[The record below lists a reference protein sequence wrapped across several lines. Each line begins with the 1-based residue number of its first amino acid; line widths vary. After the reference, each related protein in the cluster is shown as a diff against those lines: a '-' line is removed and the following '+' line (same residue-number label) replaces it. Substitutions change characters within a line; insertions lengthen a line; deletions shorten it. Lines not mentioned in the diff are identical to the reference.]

1 MPGKVKTA
9 EQRIAA
15 IARRAHGIVTRWELL
30 AAGLTKAEIDRRI
43 RRGALIP
50 VYQGI
55 YRVGHEAPSVEA
67 DYMAAVK
74 AGGDGA
80 LLCGLAAAHL
90 LGLIKGAAPPAEV
103 ATPKQRRVS
112 GLRARH
118 VRGLSRTDGTSCRG
132 IPTTTVPR
140 TLVDLAAVLPVEDLT
155 RACHEAGVRYR
166 ITPRH
171 VEAVLARTPNARG
184 ARKLRRIMSG
194 DEHVLLSKLE
204 KRFLELL
211 DEAGLPLPRTNRPA
225 GVRRVDCRWLDPPVT
240 VELDSYRY
248 HHSRHAWEQDRRR
261 EREAHARGDQFRR
274 YTWGDVFE
282 QPRQML
288 AELRELLMS
297 RGSG

>member
-1 MPGKVKTA
+1 MKTV
-9 EQRIAA
+9 EERIAA
-15 IARRAHGIVTRWELL
+15 IATQAHGIVTYRELL
-30 AAGLTKAEIDRRI
+30 AAGVTKREVEHRVRCGVLI
-43 RRGALIP
+43 RLYRG
-50 VYQGI
+50 V

-67 DYMAAVK
+67 SYMAAVK

-80 LLCGLAAAHL
+80 LLCGCAAAHL
-90 LGLIKGAAPPAEV
+90 LGLIKSRRPLTEV
-103 ATPKQRRVS
+103 VS
-112 GLRARH
+112 PRQCRINGLAVRQA
-118 VRGLSRTDGTSCRG
+118 RGLSRIDGTICRG

-140 TLVDLAAVLPVEDLT
+140 TLVDLAASLPVEDLT

-166 ITPRH
+166 TTPRQ
-171 VEAVLARTPNARG
+171 VEAVLVRLPRTRG

-211 DEAGLPLPRTNRPA
+211 DAAGLPLPRTNRPA
-225 GVRRVDCRWLDPPVT
+225 GGRRVDCRWLDPPVT

-288 AELRELLMS
+288 AELRELLIG